1 MKRVMSAPQ
10 LPRHI
15 LCAVDFSDISAHA
28 LAYADAIARAAGAD
42 LTAVYAESVPMPPY
56 FTERQIDELRRQYRE
71 SLAEAEAS
79 LRRFLEA
86 RLGPAAGRIRAH
98 VVEAAPVDGILAAA
112 SSLGADWIALGTH
125 GRTGI
130 NRWLLGS
137 VAERVLRASTLPV
150 LTARASAPPAPVAI
164 RRILV
169 PVNDSELARRSL
181 VLAALL
187 AKTLGAE
194 LTAMHVREA
203 GSSRRVAD
211 LCAWLSPEERS
222 LCQVRELDREGEAAV
237 EILKAAAETACDL
250 LVIGARHRAFF
261 DSTVL
266 GTTTVRVVRH
276 APCPVLTLMESGG
289 QAQSGS

>member
-1 MKRVMSAPQ
+1 MSAPH

-42 LTAVYAESVPMPPY
+42 LTALYAEAVPMPPY

-71 SLAEAEAS
+71 SLDEAERS

-86 RLGPAAGRIRAH
+86 RLGPASGRIRTR
-98 VVEAAPVDGILAAA
+98 VVEAAPVEGILGTA
-112 SSLGADWIALGTH
+112 SALGADWIALGTH

-137 VAERVLRASTLPV
+137 VAERVLRASRLPV
-150 LTARASAPPAPVAI
+150 LTARGPAQPVPVAI

-181 VLAALL
+181 ELAALL
-187 AKTLGAE
+187 AKALGAE

-203 GSSRRVAD
+203 GAAHRIAD
-211 LCAWLSPEERS
+211 LCAWIPPEQRA
-222 LCQVRELDREGEAAV
+222 LCQLRELEREGEAAE
-237 EILKAAAETACDL
+237 EILKVAAETSCDL
-250 LVIGARHRAFF
+250 LVVGARHRVFF

-276 APCPVLTLMESGG
+276 APCPVLTLMEPAGA
-289 QAQSGS
+289 AQSGS